1 MGSIYYENIPE
12 IVDILI
18 SDRDAVELIINGAKG
33 TKYEEFLDNIV
44 RRNAVGINIVAENV
58 ESKPLNSIKE
68 QMMEILM
75 DGYIRTLFRLVLS
88 DNQRETI
95 IQCMEMIGRIYE
107 VGIITLM
114 RKENHNGDQR

>member
-44 RRNAVGINIVAENV
+44 R
-58 ESKPLNSIKE
+58 
-68 QMMEILM
+68 
-75 DGYIRTLFRLVLS
+75 
-88 DNQRETI
+88 
-95 IQCMEMIGRIYE
+95 
-107 VGIITLM
+107 
-114 RKENHNGDQR
+114 